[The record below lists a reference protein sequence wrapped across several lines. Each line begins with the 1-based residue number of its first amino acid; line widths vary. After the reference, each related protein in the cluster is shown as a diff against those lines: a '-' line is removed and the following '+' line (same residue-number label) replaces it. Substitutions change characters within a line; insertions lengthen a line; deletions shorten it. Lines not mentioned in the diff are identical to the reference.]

1 MNFKALTD
9 CSHLRDEIASDLNE
23 NLLSRKLRLWAFKR
37 RKNHKKW
44 YNMISYMAD
53 GKSANFYTINLWRE
67 SPIFL
72 YYQTF
77 AETECGKSHTIKLS
91 FRPERKKVILSNFAA
106 EGGNF
111 FFLHGFFQ
119 NQRFA
124 HTYIVKISW
133 YIYIYAHSKSQP
145 RACGAGW

>member
-44 YNMISYMAD
+44 YNMISYMAT
-53 GKSANFYTINLWRE
+53 GKSANFYTIKLWRE
-67 SPIFL
+67 LP

-91 FRPERKKVILSNFAA
+91 FRPERKKSYYQTLPPKAV
-106 EGGNF
+106 NF
-111 FFLHGFFQ
+111 FFFARFFSESEICAYIYSQ
-119 NQRFA
+119 NLL
-124 HTYIVKISW
+124 
-133 YIYIYAHSKSQP
+133 IYIYAHSKSQP
-145 RACGAGW
+145 RACGAGRLV